1 MIMIC
6 FQGKRFCRNEKKSK
20 LGSGGRREGRKQ
32 GRKKERIQLL
42 ISKKKDKINGGI
54 FDPVQ
59 YHTANLSLI
68 KMKNI
73 LLRESC

>member
-6 FQGKRFCRNEKKSK
+6 FKGKRFCCDKKKKRK

-32 GRKKERIQLL
+32 GRKKERIQLF

-59 YHTANLSLI
+59 YHTAFPTNHLGPYVT
-68 KMKNI
+68 KQ
-73 LLRESC
+73 